1 VAADWKLVVEHWLE
15 SAGLAQSQPAA
26 AEGWSARWYERLVGS
41 AADPE
46 RPRNFAAP
54 NHLIEHRP
62 DGITIFQVLPVA
74 PGRSLVRRHDFT
86 RCENDRAAGAARYL
100 ASRRSLLSGAAAM
113 AVVESIQRGI
123 VSLGHE
129 AARGVKTTPALE
141 EFRGRLIALMPA
153 MAQPKAPSGG

>member
-1 VAADWKLVVEHWLE
+1 
-15 SAGLAQSQPAA
+15 
-26 AEGWSARWYERLVGS
+26 
-41 AADPE
+41 
-46 RPRNFAAP
+46 
-54 NHLIEHRP
+54 
-62 DGITIFQVLPVA
+62 VLPVA

-86 RCENDRAAGAARYL
+86 RCENDRAAGAAQYL

-123 VSLGHE
+123 VALGHE